1 MNRNSALTRTAL
13 ALLCI
18 LLGVGTSAGS
28 QQDAAVYDSSG
39 VRIVVLPSD
48 GPAPSSADTTIE
60 LYRTLGELELYHV
73 SGAVFLPDGG
83 LAIANSG
90 AHEIVFLD
98 PEGAPVRRYGREGQ
112 GPGEFASI
120 RAIGLTAED
129 VLWAYDDRLGR
140 LTMVPEPGEEPRTR
154 PLRPADRVTS
164 LEPLLVDPE
173 GPVLAIRGEH
183 RMFQM
188 TGESR
193 DTVPL
198 FLVHPDGA
206 ADTLGRWP
214 GLEKAFTEVDG
225 GGAAQM
231 RIGFGRDL
239 YTGGHA
245 GAAVLGSSDAI
256 DLSVFVHQGELIMKI
271 VGESPSVPVSEST
284 AAAWRRERAD
294 GLSEY
299 PKFAAGYLKV
309 RVSETYPAFDALAMD
324 ERERVWLGLHPAG
337 RSTQTWWI
345 IGRDGPEASVVGP
358 ADGTPLAAMED
369 RMVVLRRND
378 LDEEF
383 LVVFRIDSTRNSM
396 ETP

>member
-1 MNRNSALTRTAL
+1 MNRNSWHARTAL
-13 ALLCI
+13 VVLSV
-18 LLGVGTSAGS
+18 LLGAGTSAGF
-28 QQDAAVYDSSG
+28 QQDAAAYDSSG
-39 VRIVVLPSD
+39 VRVVALPTE
-48 GPAPSSADTTIE
+48 GPPPGTADTTIE
-60 LYRTLGELELYHV
+60 LYRALGELDLYRV

-120 RAIGLTAED
+120 RAIGLTASG

-140 LTMVPEPGEEPRTR
+140 LTMVPDPDEEPRTR

-173 GPVLAIRGEH
+173 GPILAIRGEH
-183 RMFQM
+183 RMFKM
-188 TGESR
+188 SGETR

-198 FLVHPDGA
+198 FLVRPDGA

-214 GLEKAFTEVDG
+214 GLEKAFTAVEG
-225 GGAAQM
+225 GGSGQM

-239 YTGGHA
+239 YTASHTGT
-245 GAAVLGSSDAI
+245 AVLGSSDAI
-256 DLSVFVHQGELIMKI
+256 DLSVFDDQGELTMKI
-271 VGESPSVPVSEST
+271 VGDSPSVAVSES
-284 AAAWRRERAD
+284 AADAWRRERAD

-299 PKFAAGYLKV
+299 PKFAAAYLEV
-309 RVSETYPAFDALAMD
+309 RVSETYPAIDGLAMD
-324 ERERVWLGLHPAG
+324 ERERVWIALHPAG
-337 RSTQTWWI
+337 RSTRTLWVV
-345 IGRDGPEASVVGP
+345 GPDGPEASVIGP
-358 ADGTPLAAMED
+358 AEGTLLAAMED
-369 RMVVLRRND
+369 RIVVLRRND
-378 LDEEF
+378 FDEEY
-383 LVVFRIDSTRNSM
+383 LVVFSIDSTRNST